1 MPSFDPSVYSLSK
14 DSDVVTFQ
22 EVTTNKTTCYV
33 KYQHKINK
41 TWSIT
46 KKNRETPIFM
56 FYSKCY
62 EYKTWSITKKNRETP
77 IFMFYSKCYEYI
89 FQVYR
94 YPVYSNTLLKPR
106 QKKKDSHLG
115 AVF

>member
-1 MPSFDPSVYSLSK
+1 
-14 DSDVVTFQ
+14 
-22 EVTTNKTTCYV
+22 
-33 KYQHKINK
+33 
-41 TWSIT
+41 
-46 KKNRETPIFM
+46 M

>member
-62 EYKTWSITKKNRETP
+62 EY
-77 IFMFYSKCYEYI
+77 I